1 MAESKGEIAYGA
13 GFVEWFA
20 EEAKRCYG
28 DTIPASAPSKRI
40 VVTKQPVGVAAMIT
54 PVSRLLLTAP
64 KNAIVTHYVIALVQH
79 LQHKCWIY
87 VKL

>member
-1 MAESKGEIAYGA
+1 MVYLRFQGKPLAESIGEIAYGA

-54 PVSRLLLTAP
+54 PVSRLLHC
-64 KNAIVTHYVIALVQH
+64 V
-79 LQHKCWIY
+79 
-87 VKL
+87 